1 MSNMTINASC
11 NPIFSLLLFLLLT
24 TTFLATAKRTKAT
37 PVNVGMVVNSD
48 TKSGKMLLSCISI
61 AVSDFYASQSAYKTR
76 LVLHKR
82 KSPFDVVV
90 TASAVIFIFFFFLMT
105 WYSCSVS
112 YFVPL
117 IKSAYLLRLSMIR
130 NFESC
135 WIEFHFLRNLIY

>member
-1 MSNMTINASC
+1 MTINASC

-24 TTFLATAKRTKAT
+24 TTFLATAKRTKT
-37 PVNVGMVVNSD
+37 IPVNVGMVVNSD
-48 TKSGKMLLSCISI
+48 TKSGKMLLSCISM
-61 AVSDFYASQSAYKTR
+61 AVSDFYAAQSAYKTR
-76 LVLHKR
+76 LVLHIR
-82 KSPFDVVV
+82 KSPFDVV
-90 TASAVIFIFFFFLMT
+90 TASAGNFHLVFFLMS

-130 NFESC
+130 NLESC